1 MFTNSSFPGAGIWGQ
16 LTLEKG
22 KATHSRIVAW
32 RIPWT
37 IQSMGS
43 QRVGHTT
50 KRLSLSLQLWLG
62 HRLVYETAVGMSAP
76 AGGIRR
82 LIEAGGSALRTAA
95 LHGYW

>member
-1 MFTNSSFPGAGIWGQ
+1 M
-16 LTLEKG
+16 E
-22 KATHSRIVAW
+22 
-32 RIPWT
+32 
-37 IQSMGS
+37 SMGS

-76 AGGIRR
+76 AGGIRC